1 MNDVCTD
8 DERPGVTSFL
18 ILVDTPLLV
27 KSACL
32 MPRGRY
38 GDFPNFYNFG
48 PKVEQRAIY
57 VGHLIGLISV
67 TIYLINPK

>member
-8 DERPGVTSFL
+8 DKRPGVTSFL

-38 GDFPNFYNFG
+38 GDFPKFLQFW
-48 PKVEQRAIY
+48 PKSRTESNLCR
-57 VGHLIGLISV
+57 SS
-67 TIYLINPK
+67 NRFD

>member
-1 MNDVCTD
+1 MNDVCRD
-8 DERPGVTSFL
+8 DKRPGVTSFL

-38 GDFPNFYNFG
+38 GDFPKFFTILAQKSNR
-48 PKVEQRAIY
+48 EQFM
-57 VGHLIGLISV
+57 
-67 TIYLINPK
+67 